1 MFSTLQQL
9 LHHGGQKCLLRLDAA
24 QIAVLVAVGSVPEPQ
39 YLHGVVPREQAVAR
53 FLVDIEVLQGVTV
66 IHVPGHIEPDAAHS
80 VHDLAHGLPLHNH
93 LIVRLKAHQLGRS
106 PCRDTGCPGLHRR
119 TQL

>member
-1 MFSTLQQL
+1 M
-9 LHHGGQKCLLRLDAA
+9 KAA
-24 QIAVLVAVGSVPEPQ
+24 LANHKIFVPEPQ

-93 LIVRLKAHQLGRS
+93 LIVRLKAHQLGNLLVEILDAPVS
-106 PCRDTGCPGLHRR
+106 AAVPVVNS
-119 TQL
+119 